1 MTVMK
6 TMTSE
11 DYDIT
16 YIRPD
21 VIAKMSSEELDK
33 YNQLYQDFYK
43 DMYD

>member
-16 YIRPD
+16 YIRAD
-21 VIAKMSSEELDK
+21 VIAKMSSEEVDK
-33 YNQLYQDFYK
+33 YDQLNPDSDK
-43 DMYD
+43 DTKD

>member
-1 MTVMK
+1 MTVTK

-16 YIRPD
+16 YVSAD

-33 YNQLYQDFYK
+33 YDQLNQDFDK
-43 DMYD
+43 DI

>member
-1 MTVMK
+1 MTVTK

-16 YIRPD
+16 YISAD

-33 YNQLYQDFYK
+33 YEQLYQDSDK
-43 DMYD
+43 DI